1 LAIVASGDCR
11 SLPITGN
18 NSDERRNCLH
28 GRCAHIF
35 ANEKRAIFN
44 GDSFTASFL
53 MGFRAT
59 AEQSATNFSKAWRN
73 KTTHVSQFSTVING
87 DIYIFIYI
95 KKKKLANF
103 FVLLHEITNPNTSE
117 VSEVLR
123 NVYTKNFKWLLSLQK
138 SMQIVTKQWNKWA

>member
-1 LAIVASGDCR
+1 
-11 SLPITGN
+11 
-18 NSDERRNCLH
+18 
-28 GRCAHIF
+28 
-35 ANEKRAIFN
+35 
-44 GDSFTASFL
+44 

-87 DIYIFIYI
+87 DIYISIYI
-95 KKKKLANF
+95 KKLANF
-103 FVLLHEITNPNTSE
+103 FALLHEITNRNISE
-117 VSEVLR
+117 VYEVLR